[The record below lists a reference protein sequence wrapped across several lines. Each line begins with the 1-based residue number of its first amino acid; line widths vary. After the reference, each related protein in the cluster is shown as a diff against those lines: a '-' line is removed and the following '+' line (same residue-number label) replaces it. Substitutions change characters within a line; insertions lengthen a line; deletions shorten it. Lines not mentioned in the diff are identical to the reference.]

1 MLGSLL
7 FHLCYGAIVGV
18 LPILIVTAR
27 TLMSPDGVSYI
38 PRQFTSIMRSFVLLV
53 LKRFW
58 FSMFYHL
65 HFGLFFFVCCCNLLV
80 TVMFGMR
87 IYVS

>member
-1 MLGSLL
+1 
-7 FHLCYGAIVGV
+7 
-18 LPILIVTAR
+18 
-27 TLMSPDGVSYI
+27 MSPDGVSYI

-65 HFGLFFFVCCCNLLV
+65 HFGLFFVCCCNLLV
-80 TVMFGMR
+80 TVMFGMGKLVNWGEPCSGLPVG
-87 IYVS
+87 IW